1 MLFYCVTE
9 AGFRSGLMWV
19 VFVLGSIAVP
29 ATIEDRVRNVAPFKK
44 LGAKDRFPNRPLET
58 ASQRR

>member
-19 VFVLGSIAVP
+19 VFLLASISVP
-29 ATIEDRVRNVAPFKK
+29 ATVEDRVRNFAPLSDAGIKKRFLKPHLQVA
-44 LGAKDRFPNRPLET
+44 N
-58 ASQRR
+58 QRR